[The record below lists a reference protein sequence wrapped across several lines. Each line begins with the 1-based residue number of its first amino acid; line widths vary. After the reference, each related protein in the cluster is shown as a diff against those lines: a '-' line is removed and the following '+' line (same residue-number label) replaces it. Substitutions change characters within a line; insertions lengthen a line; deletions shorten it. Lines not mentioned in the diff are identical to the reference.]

1 MNTDRLRTVQSDLD
15 RKLAPVNL
23 ANQQLLSVPGPLQP
37 LFPAGGMQRGWSVG
51 FEGAGGWSLALALL
65 AGSIGGAGGSGDVG
79 RGQGGTVGQG
89 SSPVGGDGWVAG
101 VGLESLGLVAAEEL
115 GLPLDRIIMVE
126 HPPAGQWPAVIAAL
140 VEVVDVVCLGEETPV
155 GLRDARRLM
164 ARARE
169 QGAVLFHLGGGRS
182 WPQALDV
189 TLSVKVGAWWGLGEG
204 HGHLQ
209 SRSVTVTAVGRRS
222 MAKPRSVSVLL
233 PGPSGILAE
242 DPAGVRA
249 VRESTN
255 PVSAGRSAG
264 RVGSTLAQAG

>member
-1 MNTDRLRTVQSDLD
+1 MFEYPGLMSADRRPVNIRAVQDDLN

-23 ANQQLLSVPGPLQP
+23 ANQQLLPVPGPLQS
-37 LFPAGGMQRGWSVG
+37 LFPAGGLQRGWSVG
-51 FEGAGGWSLALALL
+51 FEGSGGWSLALALL
-65 AGSIGGAGGSGDVG
+65 AG
-79 RGQGGTVGQG
+79 GTGTA
-89 SSPVGGDGWVAG
+89 GGDGWVAA
-101 VGLESLGLVAAEEL
+101 VGLENLGLVAAEEL

-126 HPPAGQWPAVIAAL
+126 HPPTGQWPAVIAAL

-169 QGAVLFHLGGGRS
+169 QRAVLFHLGGRRS

-189 TLSVKVGAWWGLGEG
+189 TLSVEVGSWQGLGEG
-204 HGHLQ
+204 HGHLR

-222 MAKPRSVSVLL
+222 MAKSRSVSVLL

-242 DPAGVRA
+242 DPAGIRSVGDSA
-249 VRESTN
+249 D
-255 PVSAGRSAG
+255 PVSVERPVSP
-264 RVGSTLAQAG
+264 LLQAG